1 MSIYFLYNFQGA
13 SKDACPHA
21 AGVDSREA
29 PPTRGGERQM
39 EELQLSLY
47 LLRKVLSANHW
58 HHLIATFSLLQ

>member
-39 EELQLSLY
+39 EELQLSL
-47 LLRKVLSANHW
+47 
-58 HHLIATFSLLQ
+58 

>member
-29 PPTRGGERQM
+29 PPTRGGERQI
-39 EELQLSLY
+39 EELQLSL
-47 LLRKVLSANHW
+47 
-58 HHLIATFSLLQ
+58 LIVKKSTLC